1 MDVKPET
8 SAKST
13 LTCLRSPESA
23 ARSFRIRAARCA
35 GVYARGDSNRGDAT
49 AGAGG
54 TAAASGAPH
63 APQNFFPVGT
73 PAPHAG
79 HSTSSVAP
87 HSSQNLTPGRFSVRH
102 AGHRIPDILRE
113 RTA

>member
-54 TAAASGAPH
+54 AAAASGAPH

-73 PAPHAG
+73 PAPHA
-79 HSTSSVAP
+79 
-87 HSSQNLTPGRFSVRH
+87 SQNLTPGRFSVRH